1 MNKRHYKVIFSRV
14 LNQLVVVSE
23 LAKSQG
29 KAQSENV
36 SSEQEKTGLFSSTL
50 SLNPIHFSLMLALG
64 FVFLSPSVHAEDMAI
79 RADKSAPGNQQPTV
93 LQTGNGLPQ
102 VNIQTPSAGGVSR
115 NQYSQFDVAEKGA
128 VLNNARKAAQTQMA
142 GWVQG
147 NPNLARGEAKVI
159 LNEVNSANPSRL
171 KGYVE
176 VAGKKA
182 DVVIAN
188 PSGIQCDGCGVIN
201 AGRTT
206 LTTGKAEVEN
216 GELKGYR
223 VKGGKVT
230 VGQKGMDNSQSDYTD
245 IIAEKAEIKGGVWSK
260 KGIKVTTGKNNVDR
274 TNDSVV
280 YVGDKNTDNT
290 DRTSDTQGENQ
301 SYSVDVSQLGGMY
314 AEKIHLVDN
323 GQGLGVRNAGHIG
336 ASAGSVKIDSQGK
349 IVNEGFIGGSENAE
363 LNAKKN
369 IENRGTVYAK
379 AQTQLNAQHIDNK
392 QGVIAGKQVQLNAN
406 NVDNRKQS
414 DKGSLI
420 VATEKASIKAKHVDN
435 QGTKAGGNTEQGIR
449 GAQVAIT
456 AENLSNQQGGIYSDE
471 HTQLDVAQTID
482 NKQGEIEAGKSI
494 ELKAKTLANEGDIK
508 TKGDL
513 TVRLQDSLTL
523 NNAFQVG
530 GNLDFKTEGDFKNNS
545 QLRVGNKVDVKA
557 ANVENT
563 QDAEI
568 SGNETRI
575 NTNTLTNRGL
585 IDGALTVAKAVTIN
599 NLGTGRIYGDHVAL
613 QGENLNNLEEG
624 DKSAVIAA
632 RERLDVGV
640 DKVLN
645 RNESTLLS
653 MGKIYVGKALDEN
666 NQATGK
672 SAYVQNYNGVI
683 EALNLYDNAKSKAIT
698 FNTGKVE
705 NKHFFL
711 ETENVDTSSTPVF
724 EYRIGNDST
733 IYGKDSG
740 VYKVK
745 QDNKSGRWGLNRK
758 IRDLYHIFS
767 PDGKIESDNW
777 HEYDY
782 TRTVNETVVLNPKYQ
797 EGKILSGGGID
808 FNDARVDNQDS
819 KVIAGGLIQI
829 ADGQLHNDE
838 LKGRTIVTDA
848 GRLTAFYKGK
858 KKRKWDRYDTTKSDT
873 SIYYKQNESVK
884 DLGVFAYKEN
894 VAPEFTNN
902 SVANKGDAGDVVLNH
917 LTQSLDKS
925 SLYHVNPNAPKG
937 YVIET
942 DPRFA
947 NKQKWLSS
955 DYMFNALRYDSNNM
969 LKRLGDGF
977 YELRLV
983 NEQINQLTGR
993 RYLDGYQN
1001 ALEQYKGLMNNGIRY
1016 AKQFN
1021 LVPGVGLTK
1030 EQMAELTTD
1039 LVWMVNQEITLPSG
1053 KKINVLTPKIY
1064 LASNRTQVTPTGSVI
1079 SGDSIV
1085 GSVKDMTN
1093 EGTVLA
1099 ANLVNLYG
1107 QNLENKGLV
1116 LANNVNLNAKQKLV
1130 NLGGKIVAADSL
1142 SLYGGKSVE
1151 LAATTT
1157 ETQNQLGRT
1166 ETGNRLVDRQSEVTV
1181 TGKDGKISIQ
1191 SDGDITVKAAK
1202 VKSAG
1207 TVDVNAKG
1215 KLLVTT
1221 EKQSSKEH
1229 YDFSDNHHYHLD
1241 KEGEVSS
1248 VIEGKDG
1255 VRLIGQEE
1263 TTLRQA
1269 KVSSEDGKMM
1279 VASKGD
1285 VLIEEGRDI
1294 EHLDRRNKQTLKG
1307 FLTKETEERR
1317 HHHDY
1322 DLAKGSRLQGKNVE
1336 ILSQTSNVSVKGSDI
1351 QAKENIHLQGNQVR
1365 VTASL
1370 DKREVQDS
1378 YSFKKSGL
1386 DTSGKG
1392 GVMRIGYQ
1400 RGKLNNNGSSYNESV
1415 NGSELVAKNGNL
1427 SIYAQQDVDVD
1438 ASRLASGKD
1447 MSITG
1452 KNVHLNAMNEQHDS
1466 EYHQEQKSTG
1476 FGMGFVYDPVSRAKE
1491 NYRQKEAQGATKS
1504 VVGKAIGVSDA
1515 VADSIESMVR
1525 GIQPYANHNRS
1536 ESNKYNQKTEAQITS
1551 LEAGGKLNIHARE
1564 GDIRTQGSNI
1574 SAEGD
1579 AQFIAA
1585 KNVDFGV
1592 AVHEQ
1597 SQHAS
1602 SRQRGVGVDGLAK
1615 YMAGVHT
1622 QRENGDTSLRQEVGT
1637 QISIGGKSTTI
1648 AENGDIT
1655 LKGTTFVSNDKN
1667 ILQANNG
1674 DVKLLT
1680 AETTDRSTQMR
1691 KGHSVGEAAISDT
1704 ERFFGYNRTR
1714 MNQDGEQITHK
1725 GSQLASLNSTVDVY
1739 AGKDYLQTASE
1750 VLAKEKVNINAQNI
1764 TINNAIN
1771 HQDNSYSESDL
1782 KIGQFSRVKSPI
1794 IDLINTIE
1802 GAAKNDKASDRLKA
1816 ANVMSV
1822 AAQGYNL
1829 YNAFSKMAT
1838 KDPKSNTYL
1847 LRVESGSGVAHSRQ
1861 SQESLG
1867 DISQGS
1873 RINAKE
1879 INLIARGDGSLN
1891 EKGERQLGNINLT
1904 HTDLTS
1910 RDENGNRIKDSKI
1923 TLTGNELNI
1932 KAGESYTQFKGRN
1945 QSVGVEAGVAA
1956 TVGAQTGVGVYA
1968 RVGGSSGKEDGES
1981 KTYQASHLEAQT
1993 VTLNSQGDT
2002 NLIGSQVAGNKVNAN
2017 VGGKLNIES
2026 LQDEERFKTKSSG
2039 GGLEVEFGFGN
2050 NWSLSGYGNASKGTT
2065 HRKQV
2070 NEQAGIFAEE
2080 GGYHI
2085 NADSVHLKGGAIAST
2100 NPKNSELAT
2109 NKLTFEDIQNES
2121 SSSAASASVSG
2132 SIKESK
2138 EKWVDNETGRA
2149 VKPNTENS
2157 TKLDSQRSGGISPGL
2172 PMFERDSDSSVTRAT
2187 LTEGTIILNKDT
2199 HPTITTAKELG
2210 INTDLAQANN
2220 QVAQTKDVKAQIQE
2234 QQQISTAIG
2243 NVKSAVDTYTSNKLN
2258 EAETAERRA
2267 KAEYDKAQ
2275 ANNASKDELN
2285 FLEYRLREAK
2295 REVGEWG
2302 YGGGNRRTIDTVTAL
2317 FTGVLSGQ
2325 GASAT
2330 TVATLSPTVNK
2341 LIADNTHD
2349 KATNALAHAVWG
2361 AIEAQVNG
2369 GRAAHGAISA
2379 AGAELLAPQI
2389 ASILYGKSEADLT
2402 PDEKAGVI
2410 SMASLAGGIAGAI
2423 MNGKSEGVEIIGNTA
2438 INAQIAE
2445 NTVTN
2450 NYLSEWQAKQRDE
2463 EFAACNGSLRCE
2475 LKTGVYWE
2483 LVSSGQDTAYGA
2495 GLATSIPVGLFETGK
2510 GIAEIAMH
2518 PIDSLNAIKTLIQ
2531 EGNFTEAMKQS
2542 YANRIDKMIVEYEKA
2557 GAEGA
2562 FKAGLEAGQ
2571 LLQETAGILAGG
2583 AGLAKVGIKLTKTA
2597 TNLAKNVVKHEGKV
2611 INVASS
2617 VASTVK
2623 ETTTLKPK
2631 PEKTLNI
2638 VCGMGEKCF
2647 VAGTL
2652 IETVNGLKPIEE
2664 IQYGELIWSR
2674 EEFGEKYAY
2683 KPVFANKVTLNQETF
2698 KVVVKNEDGKTESFV
2713 TTAEHP
2719 FFVEGKGWLKAILL
2733 EEDMVLLDRNGL
2745 PSLQVVSQQATGK
2758 LETVYN
2764 IAVEEFSTYHVGEF
2778 GVWVHNANCCDFV
2791 NVKYGDI
2798 EAKFKQG
2805 GWVNPKNDRVMYID
2819 PFDGKFKDFP
2829 DGARASVD
2837 HILPQSA
2844 FNKIDGFDKLPKH
2857 VQNELINHP
2866 KNLQP
2871 LPKELNSSKGAKI
2884 ETGTKGWQR
2893 YVKDNKDISP
2903 LYRKYLADRQ
2913 DEIRAEVLVAIEKFG
2928 VNK

>member
-36 SSEQEKTGLFSSTL
+36 SPEQEKTGLFSTAL

-64 FVFLSPSVHAEDMAI
+64 FVFLSPSVYAEDMAI

-115 NQYSQFDVAEKGA
+115 NQYSQFDVTEKGA

-216 GELKGYR
+216 DQLKGYR

-245 IIAEKAEIKGGVWSK
+245 IIADKAEINGGVWSK

-280 YVGDKNTDNT
+280 YVGDKNTDKT
-290 DRTSDTQGENQ
+290 DRTSDTQDENQ

-336 ASAGSVKIDSQGK
+336 ASAGSVKINSQGK
-349 IVNEGFIGGSENAE
+349 IVNEGFIGGSENAQ

-379 AQTQLNAQHIDNK
+379 AQTQLNTQNIDNK
-392 QGVIAGKQVQLNAN
+392 QGVIAGKQIQINTN

-420 VATEKASIKAKHVDN
+420 VATEKVTIKAKHVDN
-435 QGTKAGGNTEQGIR
+435 QGTKAGSKTEQGIR

-545 QLRVGNKVDVKA
+545 QLRVGNKADVKA
-557 ANVENT
+557 ANVDNT
-563 QDAEI
+563 KDAEI

-613 QGENLNNLEEG
+613 QGDSLNNLEEG

-672 SAYVQNYNGVI
+672 SAYVHNYNGVI
-683 EALNLYDNAKSKAIT
+683 EALNLYDSAKSKAIT
-698 FNTGKVE
+698 FNTGTVE

-745 QDNKSGRWGLNRK
+745 QDDKSSRGGLNK
-758 IRDLYHIFS
+758 KVKNLYHIFS
-767 PDGKIESDNW
+767 PDGKIESNNW
-777 HEYDY
+777 HQYDY
-782 TRTVNETVVLNPKYQ
+782 TRTVNETVVLKPKYQ

-808 FNDARVDNQDS
+808 FNDAHVDNQDS
-819 KVIAGGLIQI
+819 KVIAGGVIQI
-829 ADGQLHNDE
+829 ADGQLNQKE

-848 GRLTAFYKGK
+848 GRVTAFYKGRACAK
-858 KKRKWDRYDTTKSDT
+858 KIKYVGCVDHYDTTKSDT

-894 VAPEFTNN
+894 VSPEFTNN
-902 SVANKGDAGDVVLNH
+902 GVANKGDVGDVVLNR

-925 SLYHVNPNAPKG
+925 SLYNVNPNAPKG

-955 DYMFNALRYDSNNM
+955 DYMFNALRYDPNNM

-1053 KKINVLTPKIY
+1053 KKLNVLTPKIY
-1064 LASNRTQVTPTGSVI
+1064 LATNRTRVTPTGSVI

-1085 GSVKDMTN
+1085 GKVKDMTN

-1107 QNLENKGLV
+1107 QDLENKGLV
-1116 LANNVNLNAKQKLV
+1116 FANNVNLNAKQKLV
-1130 NLGGKIVAADSL
+1130 NIGGKIVATDSV

-1151 LAATTT
+1151 LGATTT
-1157 ETQNQLGRT
+1157 ETQSQLGRT
-1166 ETGNRLVDRQSEVTV
+1166 ETGNKQVDRQSELKV
-1181 TGKDGKISIQ
+1181 TGKGGELSIQ
-1191 SDGDITVKAAK
+1191 SGGDITIKAAN

-1241 KEGEVSS
+1241 KESEVGS

-1255 VRLIGQEE
+1255 VRLVGQKE

-1269 KVSSEDGKMM
+1269 KVSSEDGKVM
-1279 VASKGD
+1279 VSSKGD
-1285 VLIEEGRDI
+1285 VLIEEGRNI
-1294 EHLDRRNKQTLKG
+1294 EHLDTRNKQKSKG
-1307 FLTKETEERR
+1307 LLTKETEERR

-1322 DLAKGSRLQGKNVE
+1322 DLAEGSKLQGKNVE

-1386 DTSGKG
+1386 DASGKG
-1392 GVMRIGYQ
+1392 GAMRIGYQ
-1400 RGKLNNNGSSYNESV
+1400 RDKLNNNGSSYNESV
-1415 NGSELVAKNGNL
+1415 NGSELVAKDGNL

-1438 ASRLASGKD
+1438 ASRLASGRD
-1447 MSITG
+1447 MSISG
-1452 KNVHLNAMNEQHDS
+1452 KNVHLNAVNEQHDS

-1476 FGMGFVYDPVSRAKE
+1476 FGMGFVYDPVTRARE
-1491 NYRQKEAQGATKS
+1491 NYRQKEAQGATNS
-1504 VVGKAIGVSDA
+1504 IVGKAMGASDA
-1515 VADSIESMVR
+1515 VSDSIESMVR

-1536 ESNKYNQKTEAQITS
+1536 ESHKYNQKTVAQTTS
-1551 LEAGGKLNIHARE
+1551 LEVGGNVSIHARE
-1564 GDIRTQGSNI
+1564 GDIRTQGGSI

-1579 AQFIAA
+1579 AQFIA
-1585 KNVDFGV
+1585 KNNVDFGV

-1615 YMAGVHT
+1615 YVAGVHT

-1637 QISIGGKSTTI
+1637 EISIGGKSTTI
-1648 AENGDIT
+1648 AKNGDIT
-1655 LKGTTFVSNDKN
+1655 LKGTIFVSNDKN
-1667 ILQANNG
+1667 ILKANNG

-1714 MNQDGEQITHK
+1714 MNQDGEQVTHQ

-1750 VLAKEKVNINAQNI
+1750 VLAKEKVDINAQNI

-1771 HQDNSYSESDL
+1771 HQENSYSESDL

-1802 GAAKNDKASDRLKA
+1802 GAVKNDKASDRLKA

-1829 YNAFSKMAT
+1829 YNSISKMAT

-1861 SQESLG
+1861 SQESLS

-1910 RDENGNRIKDSKI
+1910 RDEEGKRIKDSKI
-1923 TLTGNELNI
+1923 SLTGNELNI
-1932 KAGESYTQFKGRN
+1932 KAGESHTQFKGRN
-1945 QSVGVEAGVAA
+1945 QSVGVEVGMAA

-1981 KTYQASHLEAQT
+1981 KTYQASHLDAQT

-2002 NLIGSQVAGNKVNAN
+2002 NLLGSQVKGNTVNAN

-2070 NEQAGIFAEE
+2070 NEQAGIFAED

-2100 NPKNSELAT
+2100 NPTNSKLAT

-2121 SSSAASASVSG
+2121 SSSAASASISG
-2132 SIKESK
+2132 SLKESK
-2138 EKWVDNETGRA
+2138 EKWVDNETGSA
-2149 VKPNTENS
+2149 VKPNSENS

-2199 HPTITTAKELG
+2199 HPTVTTAKELG

-2220 QVAQTKDVKAQIQE
+2220 QVAQTKDVKAQLQG
-2234 QQQISTAIG
+2234 QQQIATAIG
-2243 NVKSAVDTYTSNKLN
+2243 NVKSAVDTYTSNKQE
-2258 EAETAERRA
+2258 EAEQEVRRLKSRLEKAKQQGNQETVNQLKKDLMQAEVQAENWGTGGSTKRAVDAITHAGLIALSGGSSQSIATAVASPYVNQLIKKATEDYPALNIPTHILWGAVEAELMGGKASTGAISTAAGELGAKYLTEHLYNKEAKDLTETERNQVKEMA
-2267 KAEYDKAQ
+2267 KALAGV
-2275 ANNASKDELN
+2275 A
-2285 FLEYRLREAK
+2285 
-2295 REVGEWG
+2295 
-2302 YGGGNRRTIDTVTAL
+2302 GGLAAA
-2317 FTGVLSGQ
+2317 GQ
-2325 GASAT
+2325 GASAVKILSESSIGT
-2330 TVATLSPTVNK
+2330 TV
-2341 LIADNTHD
+2341 TH
-2349 KATNALAHAVWG
+2349 NA
-2361 AIEAQVNG
+2361 
-2369 GRAAHGAISA
+2369 
-2379 AGAELLAPQI
+2379 
-2389 ASILYGKSEADLT
+2389 
-2402 PDEKAGVI
+2402 
-2410 SMASLAGGIAGAI
+2410 
-2423 MNGKSEGVEIIGNTA
+2423 VE
-2438 INAQIAE
+2438 
-2445 NTVTN
+2445 N
-2450 NYLSEWQAKQRDE
+2450 NYLSVSESKRKADLEAKKAKGTITSDEDQELTLLDKTDIDRDV
-2463 EFAACNGSLRCE
+2463 A
-2475 LKTGVYWE
+2475 
-2483 LVSSGQDTAYGA
+2483 LVSACRSNPLSSECNVERKKLESIKVGYTASENRSSWYGYPVYERYSDIYPEQSEKINKFSYDYDVLRITKENA
-2495 GLATSIPVGLFETGK
+2495 NKAFAERFGLSKETV
-2510 GIAEIAMH
+2510 
-2518 PIDSLNAIKTLIQ
+2518 D
-2531 EGNFTEAMKQS
+2531 
-2542 YANRIDKMIVEYEKA
+2542 RIDIGVN
-2557 GAEGA
+2557 
-2562 FKAGLEAGQ
+2562 
-2571 LLQETAGILAGG
+2571 LLSNLLAGYS
-2583 AGLAKVGIKLTKTA
+2583 AGKINPKDLHTAQKGVTFAKGEKTAVAVVKGSASSTASDIASNTLETVKNSRVKALTCSFRGDMEVKTEQGYKPIASIKVGDKVY
-2597 TNLAKNVVKHEGKV
+2597 AKNELTGQMTYQRVQAHYNNPYDFTVYVEVIDEQGKHQ
-2611 INVASS
+2611 
-2617 VASTVK
+2617 T
-2623 ETTTLKPK
+2623 
-2631 PEKTLNI
+2631 I
-2638 VCGMGEKCF
+2638 V
-2647 VAGTL
+2647 
-2652 IETVNGLKPIEE
+2652 
-2664 IQYGELIWSR
+2664 S
-2674 EEFGEKYAY
+2674 
-2683 KPVFANKVTLNQETF
+2683 NKI
-2698 KVVVKNEDGKTESFV
+2698 
-2713 TTAEHP
+2713 HP
-2719 FFVEGKGWLKAILL
+2719 FFTQVNEGELVPSSEGHHYNGEIQNAQWVDAQNLKAGYKLL
-2733 EEDMVLLDRNGL
+2733 SENNHWQTVKGVTIKAE
-2745 PSLQVVSQQATGK
+2745 K
-2758 LETVYN
+2758 LSAYNLTV
-2764 IAVEEFSTYHVGEF
+2764 ETYHTYFIKGANSDLD
-2778 GVWVHNANCCDFV
+2778 GVWVHNDCFLDIPKQKVNSASVGDIVRTPTTHPDDFLRKKDSQGRTIFV
-2791 NVKYGDI
+2791 NKYTNEIWSKSNTSHSDKTGEWKVGI
-2798 EAKFKQG
+2798 GNKEP
-2805 GWVNPKNDRVMYID
+2805 NKNSKITIGISN
-2819 PFDGKFKDFP
+2819 GKIIK
-2829 DGARASVD
+2829 
-2837 HILPQSA
+2837 
-2844 FNKIDGFDKLPKH
+2844 
-2857 VQNELINHP
+2857 
-2866 KNLQP
+2866 
-2871 LPKELNSSKGAKI
+2871 
-2884 ETGTKGWQR
+2884 
-2893 YVKDNKDISP
+2893 
-2903 LYRKYLADRQ
+2903 
-2913 DEIRAEVLVAIEKFG
+2913 

>member
-36 SSEQEKTGLFSSTL
+36 SPEQEKTGLFSTAL

-64 FVFLSPSVHAEDMAI
+64 FVFLSPSVYAEDMAI

-115 NQYSQFDVAEKGA
+115 NQYSQFDVTEKGA

-216 GELKGYR
+216 GQLKGYR

-245 IIAEKAEIKGGVWSK
+245 IIADKAEINGGVWSK

-280 YVGDKNTDNT
+280 YVGDKNTDKT
-290 DRTSDTQGENQ
+290 DHTSDTQDENQ

-336 ASAGSVKIDSQGK
+336 ASAGSVRIDSQGK
-349 IVNEGFIGGSENAE
+349 IVNEGFIGGSENAQ

-420 VATEKASIKAKHVDN
+420 VATEKVTIKAKHVDN
-435 QGTKAGGNTEQGIR
+435 QGTKAGSKTEQGIR

-545 QLRVGNKVDVKA
+545 QLRVGNKADVKA
-557 ANVENT
+557 ANVDNT
-563 QDAEI
+563 KDAEI

-613 QGENLNNLEEG
+613 QGDSLNNLEEG

-672 SAYVQNYNGVI
+672 SAYVHNYNGVI
-683 EALNLYDNAKSKAIT
+683 EALNLYDSAKSKAIT
-698 FNTGKVE
+698 FNTGTVE

-745 QDNKSGRWGLNRK
+745 QDDKSSRGGLNK
-758 IRDLYHIFS
+758 KVKNLYHIFS
-767 PDGKIESDNW
+767 PDGKIESNNW
-777 HEYDY
+777 HQYDY
-782 TRTVNETVVLNPKYQ
+782 TRTVNETVVLKPKYQ

-808 FNDARVDNQDS
+808 FNDAHVDNQDS
-819 KVIAGGLIQI
+819 KVIAGGVIQI
-829 ADGQLHNDE
+829 ADGQLNQKE

-848 GRLTAFYKGK
+848 GRVTAFYKGRACAK
-858 KKRKWDRYDTTKSDT
+858 KIKYVGCVDHYDTTKSDT

-894 VAPEFTNN
+894 VSPEFTNN
-902 SVANKGDAGDVVLNH
+902 GVANKGDVGDVVLNR

-925 SLYHVNPNAPKG
+925 SLYNVNPNAPKG

-955 DYMFNALRYDSNNM
+955 DYMFNALRYDPNNM

-1053 KKINVLTPKIY
+1053 KKLNVLTPKIY
-1064 LASNRTQVTPTGSVI
+1064 LATNRTKITPTGSVI

-1085 GSVKDMTN
+1085 GTVKDMTN

-1107 QNLENKGLV
+1107 QDLENKGLV
-1116 LANNVNLNAKQKLV
+1116 FANNVNLNAKQKLV
-1130 NLGGKIVAADSL
+1130 NIGGKIVATDSV

-1151 LAATTT
+1151 LGATTT
-1157 ETQNQLGRT
+1157 ETQSQLGRT
-1166 ETGNRLVDRQSEVTV
+1166 ETGNKLVDRQSEVTV
-1181 TGKDGKISIQ
+1181 TGKGGEITIKSG
-1191 SDGDITVKAAK
+1191 GDITLKAAN
-1202 VKSAG
+1202 VKSTG

-1241 KEGEVSS
+1241 KESEVGS

-1255 VRLIGQEE
+1255 VRLVGQKE

-1269 KVSSEDGKMM
+1269 KVSSEDGKVM
-1279 VASKGD
+1279 VDSKGD
-1285 VLIEEGRDI
+1285 VLIEEGRNI
-1294 EHLDRRNKQTLKG
+1294 EHLDTRNKQKSKG
-1307 FLTKETEERR
+1307 LLTKETEERR

-1322 DLAKGSRLQGKNVE
+1322 DLTEGSKLQGKNVE

-1351 QAKENIHLQGNQVR
+1351 QAEENIHLQGNQVR

-1386 DTSGKG
+1386 DASGKG
-1392 GVMRIGYQ
+1392 GAMRIGYQ
-1400 RGKLNNNGSSYNESV
+1400 RDKLNNNGSSYNESV
-1415 NGSELVAKNGNL
+1415 NGSELVAKDGNL
-1427 SIYAQQDVDVD
+1427 SIYAQQDIDVD
-1438 ASRLASGKD
+1438 ASRLASGRD
-1447 MSITG
+1447 MSISG
-1452 KNVHLNAMNEQHDS
+1452 KNVHLNAVNEQHDS

-1476 FGMGFVYDPVSRAKE
+1476 FGMGFVYDPVTRARE
-1491 NYRQKEAQGATKS
+1491 NYRQKEAQGATNS
-1504 VVGKAIGVSDA
+1504 IVGKAMGASDA
-1515 VADSIESMVR
+1515 VSDSIESMVR

-1536 ESNKYNQKTEAQITS
+1536 ESHKYNQKTVAQTTS
-1551 LEAGGKLNIHARE
+1551 LEVGGNVSIHARE
-1564 GDIRTQGSNI
+1564 GDIRTQGGSI

-1579 AQFIAA
+1579 AQFIA
-1585 KNVDFGV
+1585 KNNVDFGV

-1615 YMAGVHT
+1615 YVAGVHT

-1648 AENGDIT
+1648 AKNGDIT

-1667 ILQANNG
+1667 ILKANNG

-1714 MNQDGEQITHK
+1714 MNQDGEQVTHQ

-1750 VLAKEKVNINAQNI
+1750 VLAKEKVDINAQNI

-1771 HQDNSYSESDL
+1771 HQENSYSESDL

-1802 GAAKNDKASDRLKA
+1802 GAVKNDKASDRLKA

-1829 YNAFSKMAT
+1829 YNSISKMAT

-1910 RDENGNRIKDSKI
+1910 RDEEGKRIKDSKI

-1932 KAGESYTQFKGRN
+1932 KAGESHTQFKGRN
-1945 QSVGVEAGVAA
+1945 QSVGVEVGMAA

-1981 KTYQASHLEAQT
+1981 KTYQASHLDAQT

-2002 NLIGSQVAGNKVNAN
+2002 NLLGSQIKGNTVNAN

-2039 GGLEVEFGFGN
+2039 GGLEGEFGFGN

-2070 NEQAGIFAEE
+2070 NEQAGIFAED

-2100 NPKNSELAT
+2100 NPTNSKLAT

-2121 SSSAASASVSG
+2121 SSSAASASISG
-2132 SIKESK
+2132 SLKESK

-2149 VKPNTENS
+2149 VKPNSENS
-2157 TKLDSQRSGGISPGL
+2157 TKLDSQRSGGLSPGL
-2172 PMFERDSDSSVTRAT
+2172 PMFDQSSDSSVTRAT
-2187 LTEGTIILNKDT
+2187 LTEGTVILNKDT
-2199 HPTITTAKELG
+2199 SPTQTTAAQLG
-2210 INTDLAQANN
+2210 INTDLTQANN
-2220 QVAQTKDVKAQIQE
+2220 QVAQTKDVKAQLQE

-2258 EAETAERRA
+2258 EAEIAKRRA

-2275 ANNASKDELN
+2275 ANNASKEELD

-2302 YGGGNRRTIDTVTAL
+2302 YGGGNRRAIDTVTAL

-2349 KATNALAHAVWG
+2349 KVTNALAHAVWG

-2402 PDEKAGVI
+2402 PDEKADVI
-2410 SMASLAGGIAGAI
+2410 SMASLAGGIAGAL

-2450 NYLSEWQAKQRDE
+2450 NYLSGWQEKQRDE

-2483 LVSSGQDTAYGA
+2483 LVSAGQDTAYGA
-2495 GLATSIPVGLFETGK
+2495 GLAASIPVGIFETVK
-2510 GIAEIAMH
+2510 GLAEIAVH

-2562 FKAGLEAGQ
+2562 FKAGLETGQ
-2571 LLQETAGILAGG
+2571 LLQETVGILAGG
-2583 AGLAKVGIKLTKTA
+2583 AGLAKVGAKFTKTA
-2597 TNLAKNVVKHEGKV
+2597 ATFTKHQVHRVVNHTVLNRV
-2611 INVASS
+2611 INEV
-2617 VASTVK
+2617 
-2623 ETTTLKPK
+2623 
-2631 PEKTLNI
+2631 
-2638 VCGMGEKCF
+2638 
-2647 VAGTL
+2647 
-2652 IETVNGLKPIEE
+2652 
-2664 IQYGELIWSR
+2664 
-2674 EEFGEKYAY
+2674 
-2683 KPVFANKVTLNQETF
+2683 
-2698 KVVVKNEDGKTESFV
+2698 D
-2713 TTAEHP
+2713 
-2719 FFVEGKGWLKAILL
+2719 
-2733 EEDMVLLDRNGL
+2733 
-2745 PSLQVVSQQATGK
+2745 
-2758 LETVYN
+2758 N
-2764 IAVEEFSTYHVGEF
+2764 IAVSTDKGFINGTKVCGASCEIKATSKAEQALIDDIVKN
-2778 GVWVHNANCCDFV
+2778 GDIKGSKTETLINALAKRSGYELLQGG
-2791 NVKYGDI
+2791 KYGS
-2798 EAKFKQG
+2798 
-2805 GWVNPKNDRVMYID
+2805 NN
-2819 PFDGKFKDFP
+2819 
-2829 DGARASVD
+2829 
-2837 HILPQSA
+2837 
-2844 FNKIDGFDKLPKH
+2844 GFDH
-2857 VQNELINHP
+2857 VLVGKDGSVVIIDSKQI
-2866 KNLQP
+2866 KNNGSIQV
-2871 LPKELNSSKGAKI
+2871 SSKGAGDTNQLSEKWI
-2884 ETGTKGWQR
+2884 KEVVYKLPENDPTRTAIIKAIDNDKS
-2893 YVKDNKDISP
+2893 VKTIIAGVDKSNGKVVLLPVRIPNK
-2903 LYRKYLADRQ
+2903 K
-2913 DEIRAEVLVAIEKFG
+2913 
-2928 VNK
+2928 